1 MIAILLD
8 RRVILLPFSRAVKC
22 NLCHLIP
29 LSMKNGTA
37 EPDSINLSK
46 APPRLLMTSNVPQMA
61 AEPVFRSFPVL
72 LWAYTTSSQT
82 VTDYFL
88 VSLAASVYS
97 LGVIA
102 VPRAVLTV
110 PVLRECLSV
119 SPCDGCFL
127 HPELHLQ
134 PPGGNCRALHVP
146 ISTSLLSG
154 PDDVSD
160 GDLHPA
166 LIWLVALMGWHET
179 LNHPGFCFFVFFVP
193 VP

>member
-1 MIAILLD
+1 MMAKLLD

-29 LSMKNGTA
+29 LSMKNGPA
-37 EPDSINLSK
+37 EPDSIGLSK

-61 AEPVFRSFPVL
+61 AEPVFCSFPVL

-82 VTDYFL
+82 LTDYFL
-88 VSLAASVYS
+88 VSLAC
-97 LGVIA
+97 
-102 VPRAVLTV
+102 RAVA
-110 PVLRECLSV
+110 VLRECLSV

-134 PPGGNCRALHVP
+134 PPDGNCRALHVP

-166 LIWLVALMGWHET
+166 LIWLVALMG
-179 LNHPGFCFFVFFVP
+179 
-193 VP
+193 